1 MDPQYAYQSAPAN
14 FMPMMAGGGLAA
26 AAQQVQKQ
34 GREGDTMLVHMAPSE
49 VKGLDALARAHGGQI
64 TINPTTGLPEA
75 KFLKRLLPTL
85 IGAGLSFIPG
95 VGPLMAA
102 GLVGGVETLRTGNLG
117 KGLMAGLG
125 AFGGAG
131 MASALTGAG
140 AAAANTAAQAAQQ
153 NILAQGGTQVAADNA
168 FRQVYMNQV
177 GQSGLGTAVQG
188 AKSIFSGGAAGE
200 AARSGA
206 MASMGGLGGTAKTIG
221 AAAAPVIAGSM
232 TEQTTPGGMGTGT
245 YLRPYEFTRTPRAE
259 AYETV
264 PSPGAGSVE
273 RRYFN
278 DSFNA
283 LPIQKVADF
292 AAGGPVDMDPG
303 MDPTQ
308 NVNINKVSASSDA
321 YAMGGL
327 TAFARG
333 GLPPRY
339 LQGDGDGMSD
349 SIKANIDGKQEARLA
364 DGEFVIPADVV
375 AHLGNGSSNAGAKR
389 LHSMMNRIRQARTG
403 KARQAPQVRA
413 ERFMPA

>member
-1 MDPQYAYQSAPAN
+1 MEPQYAYQTAPAN
-14 FMPMMAGGGLAA
+14 FMPMMAGGGLAS

-34 GREGDTMLVHMAPSE
+34 GRGGDTMLVHMAPSE
-49 VKGLDALARAHGGQI
+49 VKGLDAIARAYGGQI
-64 TINPTTGLPEA
+64 TTNPTTGLPEA

-102 GLVGGVETLRTGNLG
+102 GLVGGAETLRTGNLG

-131 MASALTGAG
+131 MAGAFTGAG

-153 NILAQGGTQVAADNA
+153 GVLAQGGTQVAADNA

-177 GQSGLGTAVQG
+177 GQSGLNTAFQG
-188 AKSIFSGGAAGE
+188 AKSMLSSGAAGE

-221 AAAAPVIAGSM
+221 MAAAPVIAGAM
-232 TEQTTPGGMGTGT
+232 TEEAPAGPMGSGT
-245 YLRPYEFTRTPRAE
+245 YMRPYTFTRTQRPDAFS
-259 AYETV
+259 TV

-273 RRYFN
+273 RRYF
-278 DSFNA
+278 DDTFTP
-283 LPIQKVADF
+283 LPTQKVADF
-292 AAGGPVDMDPG
+292 AVGGPVNTYSSADP
-303 MDPTQ
+303 
-308 NVNINKVSASSDA
+308 NRNIDLNKVSGATDA
-321 YAMGGL
+321 FAMGGL

-389 LHSMMNRIRQARTG
+389 LHAMMNRIRQARTG
-403 KARQAPQVRA
+403 KTKQAPQVRA

>member
-1 MDPQYAYQSAPAN
+1 MNPQYAYQSAPAN
-14 FMPMMAGGGLAA
+14 FMPMMAGGGLTA

-34 GREGDTMLVHMAPSE
+34 GRGGDTMLVHMAPSE
-49 VKGLDALARAHGGQI
+49 VKGLDAIARAYGGQI
-64 TINPTTGLPEA
+64 TTNPSTGLPEA

-102 GLVGGVETLRTGNLG
+102 GLVGGAETLRTGNLG

-125 AFGGAG
+125 AFGGANIAG
-131 MASALTGAG
+131 GLMGAG
-140 AAAANTAAQAAQQ
+140 QAASSAAAASPT
-153 NILAQGGTQVAADNA
+153 V
-168 FRQVYMNQV
+168 V
-177 GQSGLGTAVQG
+177 GPMQPTVSGFDAMKLG
-188 AKSIFSGGAAGE
+188 AKDLLSSGTAGE
-200 AARSGA
+200 AARSGL
-206 MASMGGLGGTAKTIG
+206 MSSMGGTKGALMTAG
-221 AAAAPVIAGSM
+221 ALAAPSMLAEQPAPGPTGS
-232 TEQTTPGGMGTGT
+232 GT
-245 YLRPYEFTRTPRAE
+245 YLRPYTFTRTPRPD
-259 AYETV
+259 AYSSV

-273 RRYFN
+273 RRYF
-278 DSFNA
+278 DDTFTA

-292 AAGGPVDMDPG
+292 AVGGPVDTYSNANP
-303 MDPTQ
+303 
-308 NVNINKVSASSDA
+308 NNNINLNKISGASDAEA

-364 DGEFVIPADVV
+364 DGEFVVPADVV

-389 LHSMMNRIRQARTG
+389 LHAMMDRIRQARTG
-403 KARQAPQVRA
+403 RAKQAPQVKA
-413 ERFMPA
+413 ERYMPA